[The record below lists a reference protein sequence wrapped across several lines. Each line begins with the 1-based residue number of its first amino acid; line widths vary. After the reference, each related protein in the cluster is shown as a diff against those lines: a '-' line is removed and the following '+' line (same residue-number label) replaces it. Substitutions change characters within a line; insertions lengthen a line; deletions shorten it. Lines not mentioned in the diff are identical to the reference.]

1 MTVFW
6 KLSHFLYEHHLRMLG
21 RVFEFFNYILGSNAI
36 SAKAKIGKGTRFL
49 HRGVGCVVHFNATI
63 GENCEIFPNVMIGDS
78 YKGGIT
84 QRMAPKIGN
93 NVFIGTGAILL
104 GEIKVGDG
112 AVIGANA
119 VVLKDV
125 KPGTRVVGIPAKEI

>member
-1 MTVFW
+1 M
-6 KLSHFLYEHHLRMLG
+6 
-21 RVFEFFNYILGSNAI
+21 
-36 SAKAKIGKGTRFL
+36 
-49 HRGVGCVVHFNATI
+49 GCVVHFNATI

-78 YKGGIT
+78 YKRGGT
-84 QRMAPKIGN
+84 QRNAPQIGD

-104 GEIKVGDG
+104 GEIKIGDG

-119 VVLKDV
+119 VVLRDV